1 MIKIG
6 KPYVKEMP
14 NSTRLCASVNYDG
27 SDHEIWYGVEKK
39 YAEFLCWERADAFLL
54 AFLPYAM
61 AFEHDI
67 VIDAPV
73 SERLYYQLV
82 NYYIPCLAK
91 FTHYYSAIQID
102 CTELDSTNFGINA
115 SGVAT
120 GFSAGV
126 DSFYSVLKHLDN
138 EEEEYKLTHLTF
150 FKVGATGSFG
160 GEKAERVFKH
170 RVNQFKE
177 YATLHNLEFVIV
189 DSNISEHAR
198 MSYNYIHTFRSMSAV
213 LALQKLFRVYYYA
226 STGTIGDFCFN
237 VVDVANFDFFNLN
250 NFTVEGMQLYSV
262 GLDCERLEKQE
273 YIQEFEDT
281 YKYLNVCNKE
291 ADNCSRCEKCIRTM
305 AGFHCLGTLERYK
318 DVFDIEYYKH
328 NFAKCMGL
336 LIGKKFD
343 GTAEGNI
350 DAALVKTM
358 KARGIAIP
366 PAAYIKAIPVAIRSV
381 AFRTARSIRPIRK
394 WYHKRMNKKLGC
406 NYKD

>member
-198 MSYNYIHTFRSMSAV
+198 MSYNYIHTFRSM
-213 LALQKLFRVYYYA
+213 
-226 STGTIGDFCFN
+226 
-237 VVDVANFDFFNLN
+237 
-250 NFTVEGMQLYSV
+250 
-262 GLDCERLEKQE
+262 
-273 YIQEFEDT
+273 
-281 YKYLNVCNKE
+281 
-291 ADNCSRCEKCIRTM
+291 
-305 AGFHCLGTLERYK
+305 
-318 DVFDIEYYKH
+318 
-328 NFAKCMGL
+328 
-336 LIGKKFD
+336 
-343 GTAEGNI
+343 
-350 DAALVKTM
+350 
-358 KARGIAIP
+358 
-366 PAAYIKAIPVAIRSV
+366 
-381 AFRTARSIRPIRK
+381 
-394 WYHKRMNKKLGC
+394 
-406 NYKD
+406 